1 MVRCDI
7 YCCWG
12 VFYGKTIKSMRQ
24 ILLILLT
31 LLTITLSAQNKSVT
45 DVLKIGEIKEN
56 IRKSCEEICN
66 IRCDYIQE
74 KSVSLLEDTIKNT
87 GEVIFM
93 KPNNL
98 YWKNNSQGDNYF
110 ILKNDSVKIVNN
122 NAVDVMTIEE
132 HLIFREISKIINN
145 GVSDNSIIDE
155 KNFTPSFEENDAYIV
170 VNMKP
175 KKNKMKNVLGNMKI
189 YFDKSSC
196 LVHKIEITDNNHDI
210 TTIVLLDIYVNKNI
224 DNTLFNF

>member
-1 MVRCDI
+1 M
-7 YCCWG
+7 
-12 VFYGKTIKSMRQ
+12 KQ

-31 LLTITLSAQNKSVT
+31 LHTITLSAQNKSVT
-45 DVLKIGEIKEN
+45 DVLKIDEIKES
-56 IRKSCEEICN
+56 IRKSCDKICN
-66 IRCDYIQE
+66 IRCNYIQE
-74 KSVSLLEDTIKNT
+74 KSVSLLEDRIKNT

-93 KPNNL
+93 KPNSL
-98 YWKNNSQGDNYF
+98 YWRNNSQEDHYF
-110 ILKNDSVKIVNN
+110 VLKNDSVKIVNSN
-122 NAVDVMTIEE
+122 GVNIMSIEE
-132 HLIFREISKIINN
+132 HLIFREISKIISN

-175 KKNKMKNVLGNMKI
+175 KKNKMKNILGNMII
-189 YFDKSSC
+189 YLDKSSY

-210 TTIVLLDIYVNKNI
+210 TTIVMSDIYVNKNI